1 MPLEIRTSQRAAA
14 KKLRSNDI
22 SLDTDLTFLFFFHS
36 DRTYMLFSAVEE
48 TWADM
53 LNSKKICLKRGDK
66 IKFPKFGEGVH
77 QAFGPSRIMLKLG
90 EFMTAQL
97 DKPDCVVSDLD
108 ITGVLKKINEEFN
121 DENERENINDE
132 NEDLDEE
139 DSESSDDGNLKIAP
153 KAKKPKLSQSTAGHN
168 EIENCAKCASS
179 TERSDAEK
187 LVCEK
192 TLHVL
197 SRIEQRLEKSN
208 KVQNE
213 ILSLARKS
221 IKEVDGLMDASME
234 RGDNQYDSAVVEVWY
249 NDKCLTNLGG
259 DTPEDKA
266 RKIARALWTKTE
278 LSKIV
283 LDPRK
288 ELKSEVTGRE
298 KADEE
303 QMLKFREAV
312 KSVLGSQYSK
322 KIYRRLV
329 RLINVMGNGY
339 KNKGF
344 INSDSD

>member
-1 MPLEIRTSQRAAA
+1 
-14 KKLRSNDI
+14 
-22 SLDTDLTFLFFFHS
+22 
-36 DRTYMLFSAVEE
+36 MLFSAVEE
-48 TWADM
+48 TWPDM
-53 LNSKKICLKRGDK
+53 LNFKKICLKRGDK
-66 IKFPKFGEGVH
+66 INFPKFGEGVH

-97 DKPDCVVSDLD
+97 DKPDCVGSDLN

-168 EIENCAKCASS
+168 QIENCAKCASG
-179 TERSDAEK
+179 TERSNAEK

-234 RGDNQYDSAVVEVWY
+234 RGDNQNDFAVVEVWY

-259 DTPEDKA
+259 DTPEDRA

-283 LDPRK
+283 LARARNWK
-288 ELKSEVTGRE
+288 
-298 KADEE
+298 
-303 QMLKFREAV
+303 V
-312 KSVLGSQYSK
+312 K
-322 KIYRRLV
+322 
-329 RLINVMGNGY
+329 
-339 KNKGF
+339 
-344 INSDSD
+344 